1 MLAYSGVA
9 HAGFILTG
17 VVAGGSGTGEVWF
30 YLGVY
35 TVQLVGA
42 FGVVAAVA
50 GAATSGASIDA
61 FRGLSKRVPFLAA
74 TFSVLLLGMSGLPL
88 TSGFVAKFGVFTEAW
103 QAGYEWLVIV
113 AVLASVIAFFFY
125 LRVIVAMYMEDPVD
139 EPVGMPGLSV
149 RTSLALAA
157 LITIVVGILPGP
169 LLSLAGEASP
179 L

>member
-1 MLAYSGVA
+1 MA
-9 HAGFILTG
+9 
-17 VVAGGSGTGEVWF
+17 
-30 YLGVY
+30 
-35 TVQLVGA
+35 
-42 FGVVAAVA
+42 
-50 GAATSGASIDA
+50 
-61 FRGLSKRVPFLAA
+61 
-74 TFSVLLLGMSGLPL
+74 GLPL

-139 EPVGMPGLSV
+139 EAVARPGLSA
-149 RTSLALAA
+149 RASLAIAS
-157 LITIVVGILPGP
+157 LITIVIGIVPGP